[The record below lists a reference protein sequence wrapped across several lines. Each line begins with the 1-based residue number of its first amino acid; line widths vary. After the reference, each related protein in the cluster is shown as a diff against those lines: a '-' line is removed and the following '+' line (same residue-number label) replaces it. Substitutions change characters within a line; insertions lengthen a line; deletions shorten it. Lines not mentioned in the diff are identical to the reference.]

1 MKKQKY
7 LASALAALTM
17 LTSAA
22 GFSTFADEVPENSDT
37 ATEIV
42 TETETETVTEEVQQ
56 AEETTEEES
65 GTIIDKLIKS
75 EKKRIRKL
83 ANSAKRSEKKCKPAE
98 QALTEGEVPA
108 EENASV
114 KPERKAGKRAGQE
127 TADYE
132 TSAEENTFSKPERK
146 AGRHGRKSAE
156 QTVDESTV
164 VEETVT
170 EETTEEI
177 TE

>member
-42 TETETETVTEEVQQ
+42 TETETVTEEVQQ

-65 GTIIDKLIKS
+65 DTIIDKLIKS

-127 TADYE
+127 TADSE

>member
-37 ATEIV
+37 VI
-42 TETETETVTEEVQQ
+42 ETVVEDEEAQQ
-56 AEETTEEES
+56 AEEITEEES
-65 GTIIDKLIKS
+65 DTIIDKLIKS
-75 EKKRIRKL
+75 EKKRIRSL
-83 ANSAKRSEKKCKPAE
+83 ANSAKRFGKKCKPAE

-114 KPERKAGKRAGQE
+114 KPERKAGKRAAQE
-127 TADYE
+127 TADSE
-132 TSAEENTFSKPERK
+132 TSTEEKTFSKPERK

-156 QTVDESTV
+156 QTVDENTV

>member
-37 ATEIV
+37 VTEIV
-42 TETETETVTEEVQQ
+42 TETETETEEVQQ
-56 AEETTEEES
+56 AEGITEEES
-65 GTIIDKLIKS
+65 DTIIDKLIKS

-83 ANSAKRSEKKCKPAE
+83 TNSAKRSEKKCKPAE

-127 TADYE
+127 TADSE
-132 TSAEENTFSKPERK
+132 TSAEEKTFSKPERK

>member
-37 ATEIV
+37 VTEIV
-42 TETETETVTEEVQQ
+42 TETETEEVQQ
-56 AEETTEEES
+56 AEGITEEES
-65 GTIIDKLIKS
+65 DTIIDKLIKS

-127 TADYE
+127 TADSE
-132 TSAEENTFSKPERK
+132 TSAEEKTFSKPERK

-177 TE
+177 TEE

>member
-7 LASALAALTM
+7 LVSALAALTM

-37 ATEIV
+37 VTEIV
-42 TETETETVTEEVQQ
+42 TETEEVQQ
-56 AEETTEEES
+56 AEEITEEES
-65 GTIIDKLIKS
+65 DTIIDKLIKS
-75 EKKRIRKL
+75 EKKRIRSL
-83 ANSAKRSEKKCKPAE
+83 ANSAKRFGKKCKPAE

-127 TADYE
+127 TADSE
-132 TSAEENTFSKPERK
+132 TSAEEKTFSKPEKSAEKK